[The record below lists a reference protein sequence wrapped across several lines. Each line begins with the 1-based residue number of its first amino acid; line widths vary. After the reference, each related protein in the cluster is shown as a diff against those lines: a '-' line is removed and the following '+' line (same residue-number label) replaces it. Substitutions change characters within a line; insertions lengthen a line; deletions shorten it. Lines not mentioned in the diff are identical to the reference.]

1 MEKLAQDK
9 LQTSI
14 EEITAT
20 IEDRDGIVDTEF
32 ETIRS
37 SVESVKS
44 ALTSEIQQ
52 INVSL
57 VNSIAKPV
65 LTKKKT

>member
-1 MEKLAQDK
+1 MEKVAQDK

-57 VNSIAKPV
+57 VNSIA
-65 LTKKKT
+65 

>member
-1 MEKLAQDK
+1 MEKVAQDK

-20 IEDRDGIVDTEF
+20 IEDRDGIVDAEF

-65 LTKKKT
+65 LTKKT